1 MAYGLTGADISVEMH
16 DLNAIDT
23 FAVVEACMRN
33 QVIVIF
39 SPPMGEGAAR
49 QTLAASSSAA
59 IRRTTSS

>member
-1 MAYGLTGADISVEMH
+1 MH
-16 DLNAIDT
+16 DLNEVDT
-23 FAVVEACMRN
+23 FEVVEACMRN